1 VDTTDYAHAGP
12 GSPMGRILRQFWQPV
27 AMTEDVDRKRALPV
41 RILHEDL
48 TVYRGESG
56 QYHVVDFR
64 CAHRGTQLSTG
75 WVEGDCIRCFY
86 HGWKYDASG
95 QCVEMPAEDP
105 SIPPKVKIKSY
116 PTREYAGLVFAYFG
130 EGEPPPMWY
139 CHELERDYG
148 VKWTESNAWP
158 CNWFQRVENA
168 IDGSHLAFVHSGS
181 AFGRQVTGQIP
192 RFEVEETEWGM
203 RMTSY
208 RTPDNIRIN
217 EYHFPNVLHI
227 RAPVLRDG
235 VGQIPWPDLWNWYM
249 PVDDTHSVLLT
260 ARCAPVVGEDARRFA
275 ELLPPVKY
283 YNPADEHEF
292 LMANPREA
300 DNTVDPVA
308 SQDYVAQLGQGPI
321 ADRLNERLGQGDA
334 GIVFARGLL
343 RREMARL
350 ERGLPLKQW
359 QRKTDTTPLPL
370 PPGVPQNPDYVAA
383 R

>member
-1 VDTTDYAHAGP
+1 MDTTDYAHAGP
-12 GSPMGRILRQFWQPV
+12 GSLMGRILRRFWQPV
-27 AMTEDVDRKRALPV
+27 AMTEEVDQRGALPV

-56 QYHVVDFR
+56 KYYVVDFR

-75 WVEGDCIRCFY
+75 WVEGECIRCFY
-86 HGWKYDASG
+86 HGWKYDGSG

-105 SIPPKVKIKSY
+105 SFPPKVKIKSY

-130 EGEPPPMWY
+130 EGEPPPMWR
-139 CHELERDYG
+139 CPELERDYG
-148 VKWTESNAWP
+148 VKWTERNPWP

-181 AFGRQVTGQIP
+181 AFGRQVTVEIP
-192 RFEVEETEWGM
+192 KFEIEETEWGM

-208 RTPDNIRIN
+208 RGPDNIRIN
-217 EYHFPNVLHI
+217 EFHFPNVLHI

-235 VGQIPWPDLWNWYM
+235 VGQIPWPDLWNWYL

-275 ELLPPVKY
+275 ELLPPIKY
-283 YNPADEHEF
+283 YNPADEHDF

-300 DNTVDPVA
+300 DNAVDPVA
-308 SQDYVAQLGQGPI
+308 AQDYIAQLGQGPI

-350 ERGLPLKQW
+350 ERGLPLKGW
-359 QRKTDTTPLPL
+359 QRKTDPTPLPL
-370 PPGVPQNPDYVAA
+370 PPGVPQNPDFAPA